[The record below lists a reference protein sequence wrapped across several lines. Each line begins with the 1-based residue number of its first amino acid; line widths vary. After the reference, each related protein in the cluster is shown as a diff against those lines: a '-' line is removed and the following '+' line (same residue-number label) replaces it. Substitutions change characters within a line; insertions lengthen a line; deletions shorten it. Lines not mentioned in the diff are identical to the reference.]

1 MTVINAQQIDG
12 MEKAY
17 RTALMNSIT
26 GYKPLNLLGTVNND
40 NRTNLCIV
48 SSVFHMGSNPSLLGM
63 VIRPERPHNDT
74 LKNIK
79 ITGEYTL
86 NNVMCD
92 FYKEAHQTSA
102 SYESGVSEFDECGF
116 DEYYHEGFKSP
127 FVRQS
132 SLKIGLRLQ
141 EMIDVKLNGTTIVIG
156 KVELLIANDEV
167 IQTNGDVDHIIAG
180 SAAGSGLDAYFKTV
194 QLDKLAY
201 AKPERAPASIL

>member
-1 MTVINAQQIDG
+1 MKVIKAHEIDG

-26 GYKPLNLLGTVNND
+26 GYKPLNLLGTVDRD
-40 NRTNLCIV
+40 NHTNLCIV
-48 SSVFHMGSNPSLLGM
+48 SSVFHMGSNPPLLGM

-79 ITGEYTL
+79 MTGEYTL
-86 NNVMCD
+86 SNVMCD
-92 FYKEAHQTSA
+92 FYKQAHQTSA
-102 SYESGVSEFDECGF
+102 SYESGVSEFNKCGF
-116 DEYYHEGFKSP
+116 DKYYQEGFKSP

-156 KVELLIANDEV
+156 RIELIIANDDV
-167 IQTNGDVDHIIAG
+167 IQANGDVDHITAG

-194 QLDKLAY
+194 LLDKLAY
-201 AKPERAPASIL
+201 AKPERTTESIL